1 MLLFSWIT
9 DLSKESFALAAS
21 PLRESR
27 AWLLPAALDSARLR
41 ITHEPLIKTPVTSS
55 VAAFLRLCCSCI
67 FDHFLL
73 EILSSHRLPLSALNP
88 HAKPSPPTTEC
99 HPILISA
106 WYTPPACLCFQTCS
120 VRRLS
125 FKPLSWKCSI
135 SFLSSCDSYLKYFW
149 DAFFFFYWQHDS
161 VHISYLPWQI
171 ESMGVRGEVT
181 AAASS
186 VSCIVGDLSI
196 CLMYCGRQ
204 NNDSPKRSR
213 TSECVKSDG
222 KGEFR

>member
-1 MLLFSWIT
+1 MAYCAVFSYFLKKYVAFFLNYRFIKRIICTCCQPAPW
-9 DLSKESFALAAS
+9 EPGLAPAS
-21 PLRESR
+21 CSWQRS
-27 AWLLPAALDSARLR
+27 LR

-149 DAFFFFYWQHDS
+149 DAFFFFIDS
-161 VHISYLPWQI
+161 MILCTFLIFP
-171 ESMGVRGEVT
+171 
-181 AAASS
+181 
-186 VSCIVGDLSI
+186 
-196 CLMYCGRQ
+196 GR
-204 NNDSPKRSR
+204 
-213 TSECVKSDG
+213 
-222 KGEFR
+222 

>member
-21 PLRESR
+21 PLHESR

-73 EILSSHRLPLSALNP
+73 EILSSHCLPLSALNP

-149 DAFFFFYWQHDS
+149 DAFFFLLTAWFCAHFLSSLADRKHGGAGRGHRRSLLS
-161 VHISYLPWQI
+161 VVYSWRP
-171 ESMGVRGEVT
+171 
-181 AAASS
+181 
-186 VSCIVGDLSI
+186 
-196 CLMYCGRQ
+196 
-204 NNDSPKRSR
+204 
-213 TSECVKSDG
+213 
-222 KGEFR
+222 